1 MAIHAQQVY
10 QQNQIITANPQEL
23 VLMLYNGGIKFLKLA
38 KHSIGEKKMEEAH
51 DYMIRVQNILTEL
64 ELGLNREMEIA
75 KNMAA
80 LYDFMKWRVVQAN
93 MKKDVALID
102 EVLQFF
108 TEFRDTWKKA
118 MELAKQQPVLKG
130 NRI

>member
-10 QQNQIITANPQEL
+10 QQNQIYTANPQEL

-38 KHSIGEKKMEEAH
+38 KQSIEEEKMGEAH
-51 DYMIRVQNILTEL
+51 DYLIRVQDILTEL

-75 KNMAA
+75 KHMAT

-93 MKKDVALID
+93 MKKDVAMVD

-108 TEFRDTWKKA
+108 TEFRDTWKQA
-118 MELAKQQPVLKG
+118 MELAKQQPVKKG
-130 NRI
+130 N